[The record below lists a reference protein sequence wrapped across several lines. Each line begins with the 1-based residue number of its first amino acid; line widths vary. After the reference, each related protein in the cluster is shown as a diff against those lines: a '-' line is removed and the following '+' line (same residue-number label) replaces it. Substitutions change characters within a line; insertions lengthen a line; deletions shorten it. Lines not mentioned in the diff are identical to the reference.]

1 MFQALY
7 RKWRP
12 KTFDEIVG
20 QDRITSLLKRQ
31 SAEGKVSHAYLFTGT
46 RGTGKTTS
54 AKVLAKAVNCE
65 NPVDGNPCNECFAC
79 RSIDDGSATDV
90 LEIDAASNNRVDDV
104 RELIDEVVY
113 PPTLLKKRVYII
125 DEVHMLTD
133 SAFNALLKTLEEPP
147 EYVLFILATTEL
159 NELPATIIS
168 RCMRFDFGR
177 VEPDILAA
185 RARYICD
192 CEGIKITD
200 EALMLIAKLADGS
213 VRDCLSLLDACA
225 SSGKDREISISDV
238 REQLGISDNDVLI
251 SLFISIRNRD
261 VATALTQLKDVHIGS
276 SDPSLFLEDMIT
288 FVRDCIIAKSSA
300 KREQYLRERFFFS
313 TQAFEK
319 IPPLLSSV
327 TTETLL
333 YYSSVLEDSLSAFS
347 KYTVNKKTLLDMAVI
362 KMCDPSMAFTAK
374 AVTARLSEIER
385 KLSVILAGGKAFT
398 VTETAAPEAA
408 ADAEVKEPQPDS
420 AAPNG
425 DNEKKPFMGNAEIR
439 QLLASE
445 PSLQAVLLKCRMYIR
460 GNEFLI
466 EGPAFNIQRLQV
478 EKYYNMLREAI
489 TSVAGPEYK
498 VRMSVISV
506 SAAADDPFDELKL
519 EDK

>member
-20 QDRITSLLKRQ
+20 QDRITALLKRQ

-65 NPVDGNPCNECFAC
+65 HPIDGNPCNECFAC
-79 RSIDDGSATDV
+79 KSIDDGSATDV

-168 RCMRFDFGR
+168 RCMRFDFSR
-177 VEPDILAA
+177 VEPDVLAS
-185 RARYICD
+185 RARFICES
-192 CEGIKITD
+192 EGIKITD
-200 EALMLIAKLADGS
+200 EALMLISKLADGS

-225 SSGKDREISISDV
+225 SSDRSEEISISDV
-238 REQLGISDNDVLI
+238 RSQLGISDNDVLI
-251 SLFISIRNRD
+251 LLFAAIRSHD
-261 VATALTQLKDVHIGS
+261 VATALTRLKDVHIGS
-276 SDPSLFLEDMIT
+276 SDPSIFLEDMIT
-288 FVRDCIIAKSSA
+288 FVRDCIIAKSSQ

-319 IPPLLSSV
+319 IPPLLSSL
-327 TTETLL
+327 TIETLL
-333 YYSSVLEDSLSAFS
+333 YYSSVLEESLASFS

-362 KMCDPSMAFTAK
+362 KMCDPSMAYTAK
-374 AVTARLSEIER
+374 AITARLSEIER
-385 KLSVILAGGKAFT
+385 KLSVLLAGGTVEIESKKPILDLQPNESEKEAEADKAQ
-398 VTETAAPEAA
+398 
-408 ADAEVKEPQPDS
+408 DG
-420 AAPNG
+420 N
-425 DNEKKPFMGNAEIR
+425 KKPFMGNAEIR
-439 QLLASE
+439 QLLESE
-445 PSLQAVLLKCRMYIR
+445 PSLQAVLLKCKMYIC
-460 GNEFLI
+460 GNVFLI
-466 EGPAFNIQRLQV
+466 EGPSFNIKRLQV
-478 EKYYNMLREAI
+478 EKYYNMLREAV
-489 TSVAGPEYK
+489 TSVVGPDYK
-498 VRMSVISV
+498 IEMAVA
-506 SAAADDPFDELKL
+506 SAAAASDDPFDELKL
-519 EDK
+519 EEQ